1 LRLAPEKLPG
11 SRCGDSTAC
20 RVKTLE
26 KLWWSFRGTAK
37 KKNNKAVSAKKSW
50 KEQMKFSGT
59 LIEEL
64 MATVE
69 RAERRAHTNEHF
81 FGQTSLTE
89 ASSDEPLFAMSMSV
103 AIEPWIA
110 SVHEYPDF
118 DTNFFD
124 TNLVTSPV
132 GVT

>member
-1 LRLAPEKLPG
+1 
-11 SRCGDSTAC
+11 
-20 RVKTLE
+20 
-26 KLWWSFRGTAK
+26 
-37 KKNNKAVSAKKSW
+37 
-50 KEQMKFSGT
+50 MKFSGT

-69 RAERRAHTNEHF
+69 RAERRAHTNEF
-81 FGQTSLTE
+81 LFGETTFGETSLAE
-89 ASSDEPLFAMSMSV
+89 ASSDEPLFAMTMSV

>member
-1 LRLAPEKLPG
+1 
-11 SRCGDSTAC
+11 
-20 RVKTLE
+20 
-26 KLWWSFRGTAK
+26 
-37 KKNNKAVSAKKSW
+37 
-50 KEQMKFSGT
+50 MKFSGT

-69 RAERRAHTNEHF
+69 RAERRAHTNELLF
-81 FGQTSLTE
+81 AE
-89 ASSDEPLFAMSMSV
+89 ASSDEPLFAKTMSV

-118 DTNFFD
+118 DANFFDTNFLD